1 MVDQPTRDPS
11 TFALIRGIVDDVV
24 GLFRKEIDL
33 AKAEASE
40 KIDRVLSA
48 ATTLVIAAVLM
59 IGAVGVLLSALVG
72 LLAAFLVNQGMAP
85 EAAHAVAALV
95 IGVLLGVIAWVMLSR
110 AIQNLKLRDMALPK
124 TARSLGRDVDLVKE
138 KI

>member
-1 MVDQPTRDPS
+1 
-11 TFALIRGIVDDVV
+11 LIRGIVDDVV

-59 IGAVGVLLSALVG
+59 IGALGVLLSALVG
-72 LLAAFLVNQGMAP
+72 LLTTFLVNQGMAP
-85 EAAHAVAALV
+85 EDAQAVAALV
-95 IGVLLGVIAWVMLSR
+95 IGVALGVIAWVMLSR
-110 AIQNLKLRDMALPK
+110 AIRNLKLRNMALPK

>member
-59 IGAVGVLLSALVG
+59 IGALGVLLSALVG
-72 LLAAFLVNQGMAP
+72 LLAAFLVNQGMAL

-110 AIQNLKLRDMALPK
+110 AIQNLKLRNMALPK

>member
-1 MVDQPTRDPS
+1 MVDQPTQDSS

-59 IGAVGVLLSALVG
+59 IGALGVLLSALVG
-72 LLAAFLVNQGMAP
+72 LLATFLVNQGMAP
-85 EAAHAVAALV
+85 QAAQAVAALV
-95 IGVLLGVIAWVMLSR
+95 IGVVLGVIAWVMLSR
-110 AIQNLKLRDMALPK
+110 AIQNLKLRNMTLTK
-124 TARSLGRDVDLVKE
+124 TTHSLGRDVELVKE

>member
-1 MVDQPTRDPS
+1 MVDHPSRDPS

-24 GLFRKEIDL
+24 GLFRKEVQL

-40 KIDRVLSA
+40 KMDRVLSA
-48 ATTLVIAAVLM
+48 AMTLVIAAVLM
-59 IGAVGVLLSALVG
+59 IGALGVLLSALVG
-72 LLAAFLVNQGMAP
+72 LLATFLVNQGMTP
-85 EAAHAVAALV
+85 EFAQAVAALA
-95 IGVLLGVIAWVMLSR
+95 IGLVLGVIAWVMLSR
-110 AIQNLKLRDMALPK
+110 AIQNLKLRNMALPK